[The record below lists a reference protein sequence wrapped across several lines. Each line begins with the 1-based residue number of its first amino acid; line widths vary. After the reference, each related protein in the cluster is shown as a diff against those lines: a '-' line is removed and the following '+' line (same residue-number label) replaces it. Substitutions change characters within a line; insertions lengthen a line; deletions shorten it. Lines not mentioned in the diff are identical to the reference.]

1 MAAIRNR
8 RKAISER
15 LIEIDWREDAD
26 HDSSRNPIVEA
37 SLAAEAA
44 EAEAAEAAA
53 PKAAR
58 PSLSV
63 VADEAEIDDDFD
75 IAAAFGVDL
84 SADEAEAAT
93 AETQAPAMRL
103 VSSLP
108 ATQAVTVRIDEV
120 FAEIRPYRALVD
132 GQVAGASMLGRSL
145 LAQANAIFNTA
156 FLNLQA
162 EFGFTQIFCDTP
174 GAPASAE
181 MDDVTEWAI
190 AEVRRL
196 QRLAA

>member
-26 HDSSRNPIVEA
+26 HDSTRNPVVEA
-37 SLAAEAA
+37 SLAAERA
-44 EAEAAEAAA
+44 EAEART
-53 PKAAR
+53 AR
-58 PSLSV
+58 PSLAV
-63 VADEAEIDDDFD
+63 VSSPAANEEDFD
-75 IAAAFGVDL
+75 IAASFAVDPAGDAESEP
-84 SADEAEAAT
+84 SAAPA
-93 AETQAPAMRL
+93 QPAMRL
-103 VSSLP
+103 VAEQPMTSS
-108 ATQAVTVRIDEV
+108 VTVRIDEV

-132 GQVAGASMLGRSL
+132 GQISSASMLGRSL

-156 FLNLQA
+156 FLNLQS
-162 EFGFTQIFCDTP
+162 EFGFTQIFCDAP
-174 GAPASAE
+174 GAAPSPE

-190 AEVRRL
+190 AEARRL